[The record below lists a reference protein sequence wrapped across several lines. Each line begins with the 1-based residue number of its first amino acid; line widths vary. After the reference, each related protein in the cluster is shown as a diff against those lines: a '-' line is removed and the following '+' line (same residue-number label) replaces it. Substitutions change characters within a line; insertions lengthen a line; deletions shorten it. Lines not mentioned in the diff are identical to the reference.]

1 MLAQRQEEGSKGWF
15 PQMLGCVSDGRFRPE
30 SQEGRGGSE
39 GLCLKWTKAQLSD
52 IWRPLPQEWANI
64 QWLAIFGAVSEPQT
78 LMGSHT
84 WGSQLSSGSHIHSQP
99 KAKLGCPVIN
109 CFCFLTKG
117 VDTLKIRAVGGGE
130 WHRQGGSPFSFKSRA
145 GYVWKR
151 ASVLSSSKRYLSKK
165 KIMQLKKLVINVTV
179 WIYNE
184 KKIEADMIFIF
195 DIIASEVEK

>member
-84 WGSQLSSGSHIHSQP
+84 LGSQLSSGSHIHSQP

-117 VDTLKIRAVGGGE
+117 VDALKIRAVGGGE
-130 WHRQGGSPFSFKSRA
+130 YVLKNTKKVVDSVFSGQDLDLLNFMEC
-145 GYVWKR
+145 W
-151 ASVLSSSKRYLSKK
+151 
-165 KIMQLKKLVINVTV
+165 VIWNVT
-179 WIYNE
+179 
-184 KKIEADMIFIF
+184 KIGFLLSCSFLIHSSQKIPFLN
-195 DIIASEVEK
+195 